1 MNVNVKNVEKLE
13 KHMLKLTI
21 EVSAQDFDEAVE
33 KVYRKNKSQISIPGF
48 RKGKAPRKL
57 VEKMFGED
65 IFYEEAINDVYP
77 PALDA
82 AIAEKD
88 ISLAG
93 YPEMNVESVGK
104 DGLVL
109 VVDVAEKPQIDVE
122 NWKGVEAPYEEVE
135 VTQDDVDLAMTPY
148 ITRAKTTQ
156 EVKRPVQYNDT
167 VNINFTGYKDGEPFD
182 GGTGENYDLVIGSMS
197 FIPGFEEELM
207 GLSAG
212 DEKVFDITFPE
223 DYHQKD
229 LAGQPVQFKVRVNA
243 VKATVEPEL
252 DDEFAKDVSEFDTI
266 EELIADLRRQCKEDK
281 EKKADRDF
289 QEAVMDKLIEQTE
302 IDIPDTMIEFERDR
316 LVDNYDNQLRSNG
329 MSIDQYCT
337 MLGTTLEE
345 FKEGMTEEAVKF
357 IKNELI
363 LESVARQENVEPEE
377 EDVAM
382 YCERNAQLYG
392 LSASEFRSALPE
404 DSVMSG
410 ARLEKTAR
418 IICAAAVKVP
428 KAEEEKV
435 EEVQVD
441 LKDETPA
448 AEAEEKSE

>member
-1 MNVNVKNVEKLE
+1 MNVNVKNVERLE
-13 KHMLKLTI
+13 KYMLKLTL
-21 EVSAQDFDEAVE
+21 EVSAKDFDDAVE
-33 KVYRKNKSQISIPGF
+33 EVYRKNKKQISIPGF

-57 VEKMFGED
+57 VEKMFGAD

-77 PALDA
+77 QALDA

-93 YPEMNVESVGK
+93 YPEMNVESAGPE
-104 DGLVL
+104 GLVL
-109 VVDVAEKPQIDVE
+109 VVDVAEKPKIDVE
-122 NWKGVEAPYEEVE
+122 NWKGVEAPFEEIE
-135 VTQDDVDLAMTPY
+135 VTQDDIDLAMTPY

-207 GLSAG
+207 GLSAD
-212 DEKVFDITFPE
+212 DEKIFDITFPE
-223 DYHQKD
+223 DYHQKE

-243 VKATVEPEL
+243 VKTLVEPEL

-266 EELIADLRRQCKEDK
+266 EELLADLRRQCKEDK
-281 EKKADRDF
+281 EKKAQKDF
-289 QEAVMDKLIEQTE
+289 QDAVMDKLIEQTE
-302 IDIPDTMIEFERDR
+302 IEIPDTMIEFERDR
-316 LVDNYDNQLRSNG
+316 MVDNYDNQLRANG

-337 MLGTTLEE
+337 MLNTTVEE
-345 FKEGMTEEAVKF
+345 FKEGMTEEAIKF

-377 EDVAM
+377 EDLAM
-382 YCERNAQLYG
+382 YCEKNGQLYG
-392 LSASEFRSALPE
+392 LSATEFRSALPE
-404 DSVMSG
+404 DSLIAG
-410 ARLEKTAR
+410 ARMEKAAR
-418 IICAAAVKVP
+418 VICDAAVKVP
-428 KAEEEKV
+428 KEPEEKV
-435 EEVQVD
+435 ETKVVTP
-441 LKDETPA
+441 ET
-448 AEAEEKSE
+448 EEEKTEE